1 VDFPGPRVRLLLSWA
16 AEVCAVFVFWVL
28 VVVMLVG
35 LYAGLVAA
43 GLMDLSL
50 GVPPNHFLRRLARA
64 LAGPFRRA
72 ASDEDVV
79 EEMARRLRGG
89 PGSWPTAGSEGPGR

>member
-1 VDFPGPRVRLLLSWA
+1 M
-16 AEVCAVFVFWVL
+16 FVFWAV

-50 GVPPNHFLRRLARA
+50 GVPPSHPLRKLARA
-64 LAGPFRRA
+64 LARPFRRA
-72 ASDEDVV
+72 APDEDAV

-89 PGSWPTAGSEGPGR
+89 PGSWPAPGL

>member
-1 VDFPGPRVRLLLSWA
+1 M
-16 AEVCAVFVFWVL
+16 FVFWLL
-28 VVVMLVG
+28 VVLLLVG
-35 LYAGLVAA
+35 LYVGLVAA

-50 GVPPNHFLRRLARA
+50 GLPVGHPVRRLARG

-72 ASDEDVV
+72 APDEDAV

-89 PGSWPTAGSEGPGR
+89 PGSWPAARQ

>member
-1 VDFPGPRVRLLLSWA
+1 MFL
-16 AEVCAVFVFWVL
+16 FWLL
-28 VVVMLVG
+28 VVLLLVG

-50 GVPPNHFLRRLARA
+50 GVPPGHPVRRLAQ
-64 LAGPFRRA
+64 LAARPFRRSA
-72 ASDEDVV
+72 PDEDAV

-89 PGSWPTAGSEGPGR
+89 PGSWPAAGT